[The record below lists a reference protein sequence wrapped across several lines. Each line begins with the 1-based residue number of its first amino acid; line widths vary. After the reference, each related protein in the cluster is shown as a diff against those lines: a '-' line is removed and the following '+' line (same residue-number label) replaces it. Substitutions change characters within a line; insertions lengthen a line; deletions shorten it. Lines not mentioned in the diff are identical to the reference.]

1 MANTYMVT
9 CKPESDG
16 HIRSIAVTAKS
27 HQDAMDF
34 VRSLGFDAAES
45 KFVCYGD
52 QERD

>member
-16 HIRSIAVTAKS
+16 HKRSIAVTAKS
-27 HQDAMDF
+27 HEDAKDF
-34 VRSLGFDAAES
+34 VRTLGFIPAET